1 MKAVE
6 IRDALNNAGL
16 PQLAIKVLKDDAPE
30 LTNEDKKV
38 IKARIENFDNY
49 YRKGWKE
56 SKTRR
61 VLKTLIGE

>member
-16 PQLAIKVLKDDAPE
+16 PQLAIKVFKDDAPE
-30 LTNEDKKV
+30 LTEDDRKV
-38 IKARIENFDNY
+38 IKARIEDFDNY

-56 SKTRR
+56 SNTRW